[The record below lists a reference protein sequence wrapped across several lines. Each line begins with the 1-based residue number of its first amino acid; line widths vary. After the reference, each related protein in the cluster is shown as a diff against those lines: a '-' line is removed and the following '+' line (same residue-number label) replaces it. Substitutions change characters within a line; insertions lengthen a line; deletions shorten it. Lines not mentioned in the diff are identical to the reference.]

1 MMDQPVLS
9 VPAKTT
15 PPMKTRFASSLAIHT
30 AFVITM
36 SAALQAAPVIRANN
50 GDNLNLGT
58 AWADGVAPGAADT
71 ATWDAGSTPAN
82 TLGANLIWGALDIS
96 GASGAVSLGGA
107 NNLVLS
113 HATAGSTVFNTG
125 ANPFTWGA
133 AGVGGVFEIR
143 GAAGTASTAPG
154 ATFSGTGTVTISSTG
169 TKNWSS
175 PASTNGV
182 THINFTGTLA
192 LRGAAI
198 PAVGSLPGNWLAFG
212 GGGGAAADPGIVA
225 QTGSFA
231 LDTGDESS
239 CGALILTQGFNNQA
253 LRLNRLQGT
262 GSIRADWGVGA
273 PLSDRGIELDQAAD
287 TTFSGS
293 LLAHNGSGQRRN
305 IHFVKKGAGTL
316 TLAGAIGTSGGTAS
330 LTFDLHEG
338 KIQLGDGGGT
348 PTIVGG
354 LDMAAATFALA
365 GGTELVIN
373 RSGSFTWPYI
383 HSGSGTIRIDQPG
396 AIVALTGNSAEFA
409 GQVLLAEGMLSL
421 GPSLGTAAVTVEDGA
436 ILRFGLPAT
445 AGNSTV
451 GALMLKDGSESD
463 FRLGQSTDS
472 ITVGNANGLTVPGPG
487 ETHVINLINEPIA
500 GATITLIDYDGTPL
514 TSSEFA
520 RFTLG
525 SLPFGSA
532 AYELVNNTANTSID
546 LKITLEDQ
554 LWKGFANGNWDTTTA
569 NWALASTPA
578 QPEPFNFDNP
588 VRFDDSALVS
598 NVVIEEFGVAPLS
611 LTFENS
617 TTPYT
622 LTGGEIAGNMAL
634 VKAGAAAVTLAQP
647 NSYSGATHVNAGTLW
662 IGNGGETGDIG
673 GGAVTITQDATLRF
687 NLAADQLRDYN
698 TTPKMRNVSG
708 AGSIVLDGGFTFF
721 NYTGADNGFNNAN
734 SWNNFSGTLSIIGGS
749 EFRTIRN
756 GRTAMGSAQVV
767 LGNATG
773 SGHLAQIEGNW
784 TWTNNLQL
792 VGPANE
798 IRNRSAGA
806 PRSLKLQGTISGSGG
821 LVFADPAGSM
831 TNNQTGFI
839 LTGANTLD
847 GTLTI
852 NPGVPVRVGGV
863 PGEADVSQSGPGPG
877 GSLGSAAVVNEGT
890 LTFSRSDSHTVTNSI
905 SGGGEVYIGLTADNT
920 EQQMTYSGTA
930 SHGGGTTVRAGTL
943 TIAPAGSIA
952 GPSVTVASGA
962 TLVVDGTS
970 IGDAT
975 ALNLGAAAIVS
986 VNGTE
991 TVQALVIDGVE
1002 MPAGTYGAD
1011 GSGAST
1017 IDDTRFTGSGVIAVT
1032 TGPSPAQGY
1041 AGWAATHAPTGGPA
1055 DDYDGDGVPNAV
1067 EFILGGGKD
1076 TNDLAKLPAV
1086 TIHNGDFVVA
1096 FTRDQASKVPE
1107 ATVAIEVGTTLASWP
1122 LSFNVDTAAAPE
1134 VTITDNGNGTE
1145 TITLTLAQT
1154 ADPKTFARLSVTIN

>member
-1 MMDQPVLS
+1 MNQPVLS
-9 VPAKTT
+9 LPVKTT
-15 PPMKTRFASSLAIHT
+15 PPMKPRFASSLAIHT
-30 AFVITM
+30 AFVVTM
-36 SAALQAAPVIRANN
+36 SAALQAAPVIRATN
-50 GDNLNLGT
+50 GDSLNLAT
-58 AWADGVAPGAADT
+58 AWTDGVAPGASNT
-71 ATWDAGSTPAN
+71 ATWDAESASAN
-82 TLGANLIWGALDIS
+82 TLGANLTWGALNIS
-96 GASGAVSLGGA
+96 GASAAVTLAGP

-113 HATAGSTVFNTG
+113 HATAGNTVFNTG
-125 ANPFTWGA
+125 ANAFTWGA

-143 GAAGTASTAPG
+143 GAAGTSTTTPG
-154 ATFSGTGTVTISSTG
+154 ATFSGSGTVTISSTG

-212 GGGGAAADPGIVA
+212 GGGGAASDPGIVT

-231 LDTGDESS
+231 LDTGDEAS
-239 CGALILTQGFNNQA
+239 CGALILTHGWSGQA
-253 LRLNRLQGT
+253 LKLNRLQGT
-262 GSIRADWGVGA
+262 GSIRADWG
-273 PLSDRGIELDQAAD
+273 LSAGTQTRGIELDQAAD

-293 LLAHNGSGQRRN
+293 LLAHNGSSQRRN

-316 TLAGAIGTSGGTAS
+316 TLAGAIGTSGGAAS
-330 LTFDLHEG
+330 LTFDLQEG
-338 KIQLGDGGGT
+338 NIHLGNGGAT

-354 LDMAAATFALA
+354 LDTATATFALA

-373 RSGSFTWPYI
+373 RSGSLTWPYI
-383 HSGSGTIRIDQPG
+383 HSGSGTIRIEHPG
-396 AIVALTGNSAEFA
+396 AVVALTGNSAEFA
-409 GQVLLAEGMLSL
+409 GHVVLEEGMLLL
-421 GPSLGTAAVTVEDGA
+421 GPSLGTATVTAEDGT
-436 ILRFGLPAT
+436 ILRCGLPAT

-463 FRLGQSTDS
+463 FRLGTSADK
-472 ITVGNANGLTVPGPG
+472 ITVGNADGLTVPGPG
-487 ETHVINLINEPIA
+487 GTHVINLINEPIA
-500 GATITLIDYDGTPL
+500 GATITLIDYNGTPL

-578 QPEPFNFDNP
+578 QPVAFSFDNP
-588 VRFDDSALVS
+588 VRFDDSALVT

-611 LTFENS
+611 LRFENS
-617 TTPYT
+617 TAPYT
-622 LTGGEIAGNMAL
+622 LTGGEIAGNTAL

-647 NSYSGATHVNAGTLW
+647 NTYSGGTQVNAGTLW

-673 GGAVTITQDATLRF
+673 GGAVTIAQDATLRF
-687 NLAADQLRDYN
+687 NLAADQLRDYK

-708 AGSIVLDGGFTFF
+708 PGSIVVDGGFTFF

-756 GRTAMGSAQVV
+756 GRSAMGSAQVV
-767 LGNATG
+767 LGNATS
-773 SGHLAQIEGNW
+773 SGNLAQIEGNW

-806 PRSLKLQGTISGSGG
+806 PRSLKLQGVISGSGG

-831 TNNQTGFI
+831 TNNQTGVI

-863 PGEADVSQSGPGPG
+863 PGEADINLSGPGTG
-877 GSLGSAAVVNEGT
+877 GSLGSATVINEGT

-905 SGGGEVYIGLTADNT
+905 SGGGAVYIGLTAGNT
-920 EQQMTYSGTA
+920 EQEMTYSGTA

-952 GPSVTVASGA
+952 GPSVTVASEA
-962 TLVVDGTS
+962 TLVVDGSS
-970 IGDAT
+970 IGDTT

-986 VNGTE
+986 VTGTE
-991 TVQALVIDGVE
+991 TVHALVIDGVE
-1002 MPAGTYGAD
+1002 MPAGTYGAG

-1017 IDDTRFTGSGVIAVT
+1017 IDARFTGSGVIAVT

-1041 AGWAATHAPTGGPA
+1041 AGWATTHAPTGGPA

-1076 TNDLAKLPAV
+1076 TNDLGKLPAV
-1086 TIHNGDFVVA
+1086 TSHNGNFVVT
-1096 FTRDQASKVPE
+1096 FTRDQASKVPQ
-1107 ATVAIEVGTTLASWP
+1107 ATVAIQVGTTLASWP

-1154 ADPKTFARLSVTIN
+1154 PDPQKFARLAVTID